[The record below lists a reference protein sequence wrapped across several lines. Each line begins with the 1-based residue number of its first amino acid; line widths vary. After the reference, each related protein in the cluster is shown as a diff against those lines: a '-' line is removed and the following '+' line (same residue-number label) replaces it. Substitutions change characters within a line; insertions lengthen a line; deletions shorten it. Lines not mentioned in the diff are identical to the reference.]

1 MEIAGGACDK
11 AAKGVVVVVVRL
23 SSLYVAAAAAAPLI
37 PQSVVGRAHCY
48 ADHAVAR
55 LSG

>member
-23 SSLYVAAAAAAPLI
+23 SSLYVAAAAAPLI
-37 PQSVVGRAHCY
+37 PQSVVGRGPIVTQTTQQRA
-48 ADHAVAR
+48 
-55 LSG
+55 

>member
-1 MEIAGGACDK
+1 MEIAGGATK
-11 AAKGVVVVVVRL
+11 QAAKGVVVVVVRL
-23 SSLYVAAAAAAPLI
+23 SSLYVAAAAAPLI

-48 ADHAVAR
+48 ADHAAAR